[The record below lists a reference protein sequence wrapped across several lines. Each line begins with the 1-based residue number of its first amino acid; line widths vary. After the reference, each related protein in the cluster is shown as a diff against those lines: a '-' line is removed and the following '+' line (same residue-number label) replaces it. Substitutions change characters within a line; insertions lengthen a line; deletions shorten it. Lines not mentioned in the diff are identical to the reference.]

1 MEQPPAVHMFRRRG
15 KAVERMH
22 SKTIVISINSAWNI
36 YNFRKDLI
44 LALQREGWRVVAL
57 APEDQYSR
65 RLADLGVEFV
75 PLPIDQRGI
84 SPVKDLL
91 LLARYRAALA
101 RIRPAVF
108 LGY

>member
-1 MEQPPAVHMFRRRG
+1 MD
-15 KAVERMH
+15 

-44 LALQREGWRVVAL
+44 LALQREGWTIVAL
-57 APEDQYSR
+57 APEDDYSC
-65 RLADLGVEFV
+65 RLADLGVRFV

-108 LGY
+108 LGYTI